1 MLSRDLVRQIRR
13 LQIRARRAVED
24 LLGGEYRSVFK
35 GAGISFEEVREYQA
49 GDDIRTID
57 WNVTARMGH
66 PFVKRFIEERELTVM
81 LLIDCSASLA
91 FGTQRQQKREV
102 AAELAALLAF
112 SAISNNDK
120 VGLIACS
127 DRVEKFVPP
136 RKGTRHVL
144 RLMRDILFFQPQH
157 AGTSLRQGLDFL
169 NRVLR
174 RRAIVFLFSDFLDNG
189 QAGSVGDRR
198 LTPVAYADGSPNG
211 LAKVMQRTGKRH
223 DLIGVALS
231 DPREH
236 ELPAVGL
243 LELTDAETGQSVVI
257 DTSSPK
263 VQSALR
269 LRTQERLQSMR
280 QLAQSAQIDLIEV
293 STDGGHLDA
302 LIRFF
307 RLRER
312 RKGRL

>member
-35 GAGISFEEVREYQA
+35 GSGISFEEVREYQA

-91 FGTQRQQKREV
+91 FGTQQQQKREV

-144 RLMRDILFFQPQH
+144 RLMRDILFLQPQH
-157 AGTSLRQGLDFL
+157 PGTSLRQGLDFL

-174 RRAIVFLFSDFLDNG
+174 RRAIVFLFSDFLDIGVTRN
-189 QAGSVGDRR
+189 ASN
-198 LTPVAYADGSPNG
+198 S
-211 LAKVMQRTGKRH
+211 LAKVLQRTGKRH
-223 DLIGVALS
+223 DLVGVALS
-231 DPREH
+231 DPREL
-236 ELPAVGL
+236 ELPAIGL
-243 LELTDAETGQSVVI
+243 LELTDAETGASIVV
-257 DTSSPK
+257 DTSSAK
-263 VQSALR
+263 VRQALEQRTRQRQQSLRQITQSAR
-269 LRTQERLQSMR
+269 
-280 QLAQSAQIDLIEV
+280 IDLIEV

-302 LIRFF
+302 LLRFF

-312 RKGRL
+312 RMGRV

>member
-35 GAGISFEEVREYQA
+35 GSGISFEEVREYQP

-91 FGTQRQQKREV
+91 FGTQQQQKREV

-144 RLMRDILFFQPQH
+144 RLMRDILFLQPEH

-174 RRAIVFLFSDFLDNG
+174 RRAIVFLFSDFLDQGALQNG
-189 QAGSVGDRR
+189 GRGGPGS
-198 LTPVAYADGSPNG
+198 
-211 LAKVMQRTGKRH
+211 LAKVLQRTGKRH
-223 DLIGVALS
+223 DLVGVALS

-236 ELPAVGL
+236 DLPAVGL
-243 LELTDAETGQSVVI
+243 LELTDAETGRSLVV

-263 VQSALR
+263 VQQALR
-269 LRTQERLQSMR
+269 QRTQQR
-280 QLAQSAQIDLIEV
+280 QQALRQMAQSARVDLIEV

-312 RKGRL
+312 RLGRA